1 MEGTLENKEKIESS
15 VEPELNTSNYEQELN
30 ILTPEPVLNSS
41 SSEPVMFSTLI
52 KWYEHSFEKFGWM
65 FLARDYNYPM
75 KITAYLESIKHLISD
90 IELKMDLVDSE
101 KKKELEIML
110 RNSMTLQVNANVIF
124 KITTGGKLKRTRRKK
139 H

>member
-1 MEGTLENKEKIESS
+1 MEGTLENKEKIESNIEHVS
-15 VEPELNTSNYEQELN
+15 DTLNNEQELN
-30 ILTPEPVLNSS
+30 TLTPESVSNSLN
-41 SSEPVMFSTLI
+41 SEPVMFSTLI

-75 KITAYLESIKHLISD
+75 KITAYLESINHLISD

-110 RNSMTLQVNANVIF
+110 KNSMTLQVNANIIF
-124 KITTGGKLKRTRRKK
+124 KMTTGGKLKRTRRKK